1 MGPLAH
7 RPGHDRRPRR
17 AVRRARARVR
27 RASTRTRGAEPGDR
41 PMKASMKIELSYGKS
56 VLGVTLPRGARPT
69 IIRKPS
75 FPVPPSPQALIE
87 SALAAP
93 IGCAGLVELARG
105 SKSACILIC
114 DITRPVPN
122 AAFLQPMIRRL
133 MAAGIPAARIT
144 VLVATGLHR
153 PNEGDEL
160 AELVGDPWVLQTV
173 QVVNHFAEDD
183 EAHVDLGFTASRK
196 TPVKLDRRFVE
207 AQLRIATGLVEP
219 HFMAGYSGGRKVVAP
234 GVAHHE
240 TIRTFHSARFMEDPA
255 AVQCNLDRNPLH
267 EEQLEIVRMLGDV
280 YALNTVLDEHRNL
293 VHANFG
299 EIIASHLAAVEFT
312 RAYTEIPVGRKFRT
326 ILTSSAGYP
335 LDQTY
340 YQTVKGMV
348 TPLDILEPGGTL
360 IVASQCAEGL
370 GSANFRAA
378 QQRLISLG
386 PQAFLQSLQ
395 RKALADVDEWQ
406 TEMQLK
412 PMRIGSIV
420 LYSDRLSDADHAF
433 TGVARTRSVED
444 AVARSIEAHADPEIA
459 VIPEGPYVVPFS
471 RPATRAALAGGPA

>member
-1 MGPLAH
+1 
-7 RPGHDRRPRR
+7 
-17 AVRRARARVR
+17 
-27 RASTRTRGAEPGDR
+27 
-41 PMKASMKIELSYGKS
+41 MKIDLSYGKS
-56 VLGVTLPRGARPT
+56 VLSVTLPRGARPT

-75 FPVPPSPQALIE
+75 FPVPAPPHELIDR
-87 SALAAP
+87 ALAAP
-93 IGCAGLVELARG
+93 IGCAGLEELARG
-105 SKSACILIC
+105 AKSACILIC

-122 AAFLQPMIRRL
+122 GSFLQPLIRRL
-133 MAAGIPAARIT
+133 MAAGIPAGGIT

-153 PNEGDEL
+153 PNEGAEL
-160 AELVGDPWVLQTV
+160 AELVGDPWVLETV
-173 QVVNHFAEDD
+173 RVENHFAQD
-183 EAHVDLGFTASRK
+183 EQAHVDLGFTSARR
-196 TPVKLDRRFVE
+196 TPVGIDRRFVE
-207 AQLRIATGLVEP
+207 ADLRIATGLVEP

-240 TIRTFHSARFMEDPA
+240 TIRTFHSARFMEDPG
-255 AVQCNLDRNPLH
+255 AVQCNLERNPLH

-299 EIIASHLAAVEFT
+299 EIIASHLSAVEFT
-312 RAYTEIPVGRKFRT
+312 RAYTEIEVGRRFST

-360 IVASQCAEGL
+360 IIASQCAEGL
-370 GSANFRAA
+370 GSPHFREA
-378 QQRLISLG
+378 QKKLIALG
-386 PQAFLQSLQ
+386 PDAFLQSLQ

-412 PMRIGSIV
+412 PMRVGSIV
-420 LYSDRLSDADHAF
+420 LYSDRLSDADHAL
-433 TGVARTRSVED
+433 TGVARTHSVED
-444 AVARSIEAHADPEIA
+444 AIAQSIAAHGDPEIA

-471 RPATRAALAGGPA
+471 RSGAGATLAEGLA